1 MEYLAKH
8 NPEKKMYSVDL
19 GDGHEAFL
27 SYTVRDGVLHIMHT
41 EVPAALRGGG
51 YGKILM
57 EATLTKIEEDFAQ
70 VRPICSYARIYMQ
83 RNKQWDHLQA
93 G

>member
-1 MEYLAKH
+1 MEHTAEH
-8 NPEKKMYSVDL
+8 IPEKQMYTVDI
-19 GDGHEAFL
+19 GDGHTAFL
-27 SYTVRDGVLHIMHT
+27 TYADREGIRRILHT

-57 EATLTKIEEDFAQ
+57 EASLRKMEEEG
-70 VRPICSYARIYMQ
+70 VKVVPICSYARIYMQ
-83 RNKQWDHLQA
+83 RNKQWDHLQ